1 MICRNCGRE
10 IRDGAKFCPWC
21 GADQTKADAI
31 KKADHTI
38 KVDPVIKKKK
48 EKKPEKLPTVKLVKR
63 QNTAVKKPVIA
74 GVAVAGVVLVV
85 ACGFLFM
92 NKNKAQNVAAQK
104 QKTEM
109 AVKAPETE
117 TIVETE
123 KLETVKQTE
132 IETETAEPV
141 TETKVPE
148 IETNEPKTEW
158 QPETEEVIAE
168 AETEAPAYYE
178 EDPGPEARYI
188 NGRLDRTTQ
197 EYILPDSDKGYYMY
211 DNVCEMTQRELMLAR
226 NEIYARHGRKFNDP
240 EIQAYFDSKSWYH
253 GYIEPEDFPDGVLNE
268 YEEANIELIKAFED

>member
-1 MICRNCGRE
+1 MICRNCGKE
-10 IRDGAKFCPWC
+10 IRNGAKFCPWC
-21 GADQTKADAI
+21 GTDQTKVDAI
-31 KKADHTI
+31 KKVEPVK
-38 KVDPVIKKKK
+38 KVDPVIKEKK
-48 EKKPEKLPTVKLVKR
+48 EKKSEKLPAVKPVRR
-63 QNTAVKKPVIA
+63 QHTAVKKPVIA

-104 QKTEM
+104 PKTEM

-132 IETETAEPV
+132 SMTETAAPV
-141 TETKVPE
+141 TETEAPE
-148 IETNEPKTEW
+148 TETKEPETER
-158 QPETEEVIAE
+158 QPETEEAVAQV
-168 AETEAPAYYE
+168 ETEAPTYYE
-178 EDPGPEARYI
+178 EDPGTEARYI

-211 DNVCEMTQRELMLAR
+211 DNVCELTQRELMLAR

>member
-21 GADQTKADAI
+21 GADQTKADVI
-31 KKADHTI
+31 KKADHAI

-48 EKKPEKLPTVKLVKR
+48 ETKPEKLPAVKPVKR

-74 GVAVAGVVLVV
+74 AVAVAGVVLVV
-85 ACGFLFM
+85 ACGFLFL
-92 NKNKAQNVAAQK
+92 NKNKAQNVYAQK
-104 QKTEM
+104 PKTAM
-109 AVKAPETE
+109 AVKTPETE
-117 TIVETE
+117 TDVETE

-132 IETETAEPV
+132 IETETAETV

-148 IETNEPKTEW
+148 IETEAPETEW

-168 AETEAPAYYE
+168 AETEAPPYE

-253 GYIEPEDFPDGVLNE
+253 GYIEPEDFPDDILNE
-268 YEEANIELIKAFED
+268 YEEANIELIQAFED